1 MGNGIIESLDLAVSA
16 ANSAAGAGAAEAGL
30 AAVAQGGGATSE
42 QQMPRPISLSSVTI
56 PQFALMM
63 EGLSLE
69 RFVRLR
75 QEVEGYVE
83 LGQRLRCARIADIVY

>member
-16 ANSAAGAGAAEAGL
+16 ANSAAGAAEAGL

-83 LGQRLRCARIADIVY
+83 LGQRLR